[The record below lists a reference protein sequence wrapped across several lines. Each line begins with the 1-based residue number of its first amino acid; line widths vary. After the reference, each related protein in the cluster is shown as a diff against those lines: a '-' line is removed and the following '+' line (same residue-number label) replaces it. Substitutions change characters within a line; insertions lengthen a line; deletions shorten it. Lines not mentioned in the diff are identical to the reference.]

1 VRKTLGARHIKNI
14 MDIDSISEFCELLES
29 FFIDKKKADIFVYT
43 RRSSQGSILLKNNL
57 NNGKLLVKFS
67 NSSNPIGGVRI
78 QKFIGNSLVFKGKPV
93 DNFIYIAEGFKSNS
107 VILAK
112 VDKRLS
118 LVSAD
123 LPKKEI
129 TIYGSMNIE
138 LNVLNYF
145 IEFADSI
152 SFSISYDFQGL
163 LKHTGFQQDQ
173 KKSIVEVKS
182 RVESH
187 RVFFSYSWDNET
199 HKLWVLKLA
208 SALIKIGIEVLIDE
222 WDLSRYNNDLHVFM
236 ENGIRESQN
245 IILVCT
251 PRYRQKANDR
261 IGGVGV
267 ENTIITGEF
276 YEGGK
281 GLKYIPI
288 VKDYGESLTECLP
301 TYLKSKY
308 AIDFNNPGDFK
319 DRFDELVRKILNQP
333 LYKKPELGEI
343 PVLKSIEL

>member
-1 VRKTLGARHIKNI
+1 MNIK
-14 MDIDSISEFCELLES
+14 SITEFCLLLET
-29 FFIDKKKADIFVYT
+29 FLADRRKADIFVYS
-43 RRSSQGSILLKNNL
+43 RRSTEGSILLKNNL
-57 NNGKLLVKFS
+57 NNGKLMVKFS
-67 NSSNPIGGVRI
+67 NSEIPIGGIRI
-78 QKFIGNSLVFKGKPV
+78 QKFIGNSLIFKSKPV
-93 DNFIYIAEGFKSNS
+93 DNFIYVANEFKKNS

-118 LVSAD
+118 LVSVD
-123 LPKKEI
+123 LIKKDI

-152 SFSISYDFQGL
+152 SFSISYDFEGL
-163 LKHTGFQQDQ
+163 LKHTKLNQNPS
-173 KKSIVEVKS
+173 KSIVEVKS

-187 RVFFSYSWDNET
+187 KVFFSYSWDNET

-208 SALIKIGIEVLIDE
+208 SELIKIGIEVLIDE

-251 PRYRQKANDR
+251 PKYRQKANDR

-276 YEGGK
+276 YEDGK
-281 GLKYIPI
+281 GLKFIPI
-288 VKDYGESLTECLP
+288 VKDYADSLTECLP

-308 AIDFNNPGDFK
+308 AIDFNNPIDFK
-319 DRFDELVRKILNQP
+319 NRFDELVRKILNQP
-333 LYKKPELGEI
+333 LYKKPMLGKI
-343 PVLKSIEL
+343 PILKAIEL